1 MLNRLRPA
9 LLALNTLSL
18 WLNDQA
24 EHVLNAL
31 QAAPNLTVLTFYI
44 ILCDDDDHKNRKTF
58 CDILDKAFPWDAFAT
73 KPTSM
78 RSVLLH
84 KFPLIRR
91 VGFYFC
97 ALRRSTLHFRR
108 GLRRKMERQLKDR
121 LEKTSA
127 DLGEY
132 LDVGWLDEQ
141 YHPVVYSQKNGKPQ
155 WGFRPDSPRQEPE
168 TEASGWEDSES
179 DAESVQNLYPYSD

>member
-1 MLNRLRPA
+1 MTDVVEMLNRLRPA

-18 WLNDQA
+18 CLNDQA

-31 QAAPNLTVLTFYI
+31 QAAPNLTVLNFYI
-44 ILCDDDDHKNRKTF
+44 ILCDDDDHENRETF
-58 CDILDKAFPWDAFAT
+58 CDILDEAFPWDASAA

-78 RSVLLH
+78 RSILLH

-97 ALRRSTLHFRR
+97 AQRRSTLHFRR
-108 GLRRKMERQLKDR
+108 GLRGKMERQLKDR
-121 LEKTSA
+121 LEETLA

-132 LDVGWLDEQ
+132 FNVGWLDEK

-155 WGFRPDSPRQEPE
+155 WGLPPDSLHQEPE
-168 TEASGWEDSES
+168 TEASDWEDSES
-179 DAESVQNLYPYSD
+179 DAESV